1 MRKHPERWWPRVRE
15 LAARHPEWSEVELA
29 WAVVDQMAIE
39 GAAVLHP
46 LFEAS
51 GGRRGRQTVQTNP
64 TLYRDAARMV
74 EQAVHLAG
82 LAPNIQVKFP
92 ATAAGIAAVEEATF
106 RGVNTMATVSFT
118 VAQAVAAA
126 EAAERGLE
134 RRAAAGLDV
143 GGLVPIAVLMIGRL
157 DDWMKVLVE
166 RDGLAVDPTAP
177 DWAGIAVFK
186 RTYALFRERGY
197 RSRLLAAATRHPL
210 HWTELVGADAAM
222 TLTAG
227 WQARFERSGLVP
239 EPRIDVPVDPAI
251 IAELTARIPG
261 LHPCLPGRW
270 PRAVR
275 VRRLWGD
282 RADAAGIHRV
292 LPRPAGGR
300 PRDHAARSRQALGL
314 KPGTVPVAGTSLT
327 LPELSLALRLVRP
340 ESFMPCGRIRQSLPP
355 LLRRQEG
362 GPVRDEGRR
371 VDDAAGDHVDRL
383 PTRRRVRCDPQGDP
397 RGGQGSRPRFGGLGS
412 QVAGPASRPLTR
424 AMNAASAARGS
435 SASISGVPWTISEA
449 PAATAATAS
458 STSYVA

>member
-1 MRKHPERWWPRVRE
+1 MTGTLMDSPLFRMARETPTEWWNDSCDVGELESAVQRGATGATSNPTIVLEVMRKHSERWWPRVRE

-29 WAVVDQMAIE
+29 WAVVDQMATE

-134 RRAAAGLDV
+134 RRAAAGLDP

-166 RDGLAVDPTAP
+166 RDGLAVDPAAP

-186 RTYALFRERGY
+186 RTYALFQERGY
-197 RSRLLAAATRHPL
+197 RSRLLAAATRHRL

-222 TLTAG
+222 TLTAS

-251 IAELTARIPG
+251 IADLRARIPDFARAYEPDG
-261 LHPCLPGRW
+261 L
-270 PRAVR
+270 
-275 VRRLWGD
+275 
-282 RADAAGIHRV
+282 
-292 LPRPAGGR
+292 
-300 PRDHAARSRQALGL
+300 
-314 KPGTVPVAGTSLT
+314 
-327 LPELSLALRLVRP
+327 
-340 ESFMPCGRIRQSLPP
+340 
-355 LLRRQEG
+355 
-362 GPVRDEGRR
+362 
-371 VDDAAGDHVDRL
+371 
-383 PTRRRVRCDPQGDP
+383 
-397 RGGQGSRPRFGGLGS
+397 
-412 QVAGPASRPLTR
+412 
-424 AMNAASAARGS
+424 
-435 SASISGVPWTISEA
+435 
-449 PAATAATAS
+449 AS
-458 STSYVA
+458 SEFDGFGATVRTLRAFIASYHDLLGAIREIMLPDPDKRSA

>member
-1 MRKHPERWWPRVRE
+1 MTGTVMDSPLLRMARETPTEWWNDSCDVGELESAIERGATGATSNPTIVLEVMRKHSERWWPRVRE
-15 LAARHPEWSEVELA
+15 LAARHPGWSEVELA
-29 WAVVDQMAIE
+29 WAIVDQMAIE
-39 GAAVLHP
+39 GASVLHP

-92 ATAAGIAAVEEATF
+92 ATAAGITAVEEATF

-143 GGLVPIAVLMIGRL
+143 GRLVPIAVLMIGRL

-166 RDGLAVDPTAP
+166 RDGLAVDPAAP

-239 EPRIDVPVDPAI
+239 DPRIDVPVDPAL
-251 IAELTARIPG
+251 IAELTSRIPDFTRAYQADG
-261 LHPCLPGRW
+261 LAPSEFDGFGATVRTLRAFIASYHDLLG
-270 PRAVR
+270 AVR
-275 VRRLWGD
+275 D
-282 RADAAGIHRV
+282 I
-292 LPRPAGGR
+292 
-300 PRDHAARSRQALGL
+300 
-314 KPGTVPVAGTSLT
+314 T
-327 LPELSLALRLVRP
+327 LP
-340 ESFMPCGRIRQSLPP
+340 
-355 LLRRQEG
+355 
-362 GPVRDEGRR
+362 
-371 VDDAAGDHVDRL
+371 
-383 PTRRRVRCDPQGDP
+383 DPDK
-397 RGGQGSRPRFGGLGS
+397 R
-412 QVAGPASRPLTR
+412 
-424 AMNAASAARGS
+424 SA
-435 SASISGVPWTISEA
+435 
-449 PAATAATAS
+449 
-458 STSYVA
+458 

>member
-1 MRKHPERWWPRVRE
+1 MSGTVMASPLLRMARETPTEWWNNSCDVGELESAIERGATGATSNPTIVLEVMRKHPERWRPRVQE
-15 LAARHPEWSEVELA
+15 LLARHPEWSEVELA

-46 LFEAS
+46 SFEAS

-134 RRAAAGLDV
+134 RRAAEGLDV

-239 EPRIDVPVDPAI
+239 EPRIDMPVDPAI
-251 IAELTARIPG
+251 IAELTARFPDFTRAYQADG
-261 LHPCLPGRW
+261 LAPSEFDSFGATVRTLRAFIASYHDLLG
-270 PRAVR
+270 AVR
-275 VRRLWGD
+275 E
-282 RADAAGIHRV
+282 IM
-292 LPRPAGGR
+292 LPDP
-300 PRDHAARSRQALGL
+300 DKRSA
-314 KPGTVPVAGTSLT
+314 
-327 LPELSLALRLVRP
+327 
-340 ESFMPCGRIRQSLPP
+340 
-355 LLRRQEG
+355 
-362 GPVRDEGRR
+362 
-371 VDDAAGDHVDRL
+371 
-383 PTRRRVRCDPQGDP
+383 
-397 RGGQGSRPRFGGLGS
+397 
-412 QVAGPASRPLTR
+412 
-424 AMNAASAARGS
+424 
-435 SASISGVPWTISEA
+435 
-449 PAATAATAS
+449 
-458 STSYVA
+458 